1 METEVPNQTLR
12 ALRRIL
18 RATEQS
24 TRRLAAATGL
34 TPSQLLVLREI
45 EGHAHSSP
53 SAIAAALKFSQATI
67 TSIADRLVA
76 SGLVTRQRSDK
87 DKRQIILG
95 ITAAGMETLARAP
108 DMVHTEFRKHFTEL
122 PAWEQAMILAAVEKL
137 SVLMGAQNLD
147 AAPLLDGGAID
158 RAHPADMA
166 RADSV
171 QDNPLRLPRKHSDD
185 LPPKPD
191 GSQGSGRR

>member
-1 METEVPNQTLR
+1 MESEVPNQTLR

-45 EGHAHSSP
+45 EARGQPTP
-53 SAIAAALKFSQATI
+53 SAIATALRFSQATI
-67 TSIADRLVA
+67 TSIVDRLVA
-76 SGLVTRQRSDK
+76 SDLVTRQRSDR
-87 DKRQIILG
+87 DKRQFILG
-95 ITAAGMETLARAP
+95 VTAAGLSALARAP
-108 DMVHTEFRKHFTEL
+108 DMLHTEFRQHFTEL

-147 AAPLLDGGAID
+147 AAPLLDGGIID
-158 RAHPADMA
+158 RAHPIEDAPATEADQSKTPHVS
-166 RADSV
+166 RAA
-171 QDNPLRLPRKHSDD
+171 PATK
-185 LPPKPD
+185 
-191 GSQGSGRR
+191 